1 MRLKNIQKGRVITLQ
16 HNSLWW
22 FPLQPTLRERVWS
35 PSPSFSYLQPLWKWD
50 ILRGAGRLHGLHYV
64 PCSSLLSQQILTL
77 LQALMPPLTEI
88 CNRQGSFSIAIP
100 PLLMLSVTLTNLPLL
115 VFILISNKLDKYLF
129 NLSEIHLSG
138 KSLKINQRYP
148 NIYMFI
154 STYFTAAHLWAL
166 ENSTF
171 I

>member
-1 MRLKNIQKGRVITLQ
+1 MSLENIQKGQVITLQ
-16 HNSLWW
+16 HNPLWW
-22 FPLQPTLRERVWS
+22 FPLQPALRERVWS
-35 PSPSFSYLQPLWKWD
+35 PQPAPSPSFSYLQPLWKWD
-50 ILRGAGRLHGLHYV
+50 ILRGAGRLHGLHYA

-115 VFILISNKLDKYLF
+115 VFILISNELDKYLF

-148 NIYMFI
+148 NTTIYMLI
-154 STYFTAAHLWAL
+154 STYFTAAHL
-166 ENSTF
+166 
-171 I
+171 